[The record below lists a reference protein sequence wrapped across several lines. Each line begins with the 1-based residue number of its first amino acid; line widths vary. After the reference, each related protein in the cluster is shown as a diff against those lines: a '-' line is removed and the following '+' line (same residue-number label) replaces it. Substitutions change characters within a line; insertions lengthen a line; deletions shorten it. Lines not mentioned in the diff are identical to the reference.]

1 MLPAK
6 IEERFDMAMGKGGN
20 VRERDRREN
29 KPKQSKLSD
38 EDFSN

>member
-6 IEERFDMAMGKGGN
+6 IGERFDMAMGKGRN

-29 KPKQSKLSD
+29 KPKQFKLSD